1 MSDANSSLHIP
12 QPQVSGRGAKINPG
26 NRFLKI
32 QIHEDLEHVEYDEER
47 PRLFFSMPGQAID

>member
-1 MSDANSSLHIP
+1 MTDANSTPL
-12 QPQVSGRGAKINPG
+12 PQVTGRGAQINPG